1 MNLDSQSHFEVMAE
15 PDLWRAIQ
23 WATNETSAKVRVI
36 QTCVGAYGAVDQGGA
51 TRWFDVGDVLINVL
65 DNVIVVSSAKAKT
78 FTASHLSAVPS

>member
-1 MNLDSQSHFEVMAE
+1 MNLDTQSHFEVKAE

-51 TRWFDVGDVLINVL
+51 TRWFDVGDVLVNVL
-65 DNVIVVSSAKAKT
+65 DNVIVVPSKKAAALVSA
-78 FTASHLSAVPS
+78 